1 MARVAWSAWIGGPTM
16 SASPVPLRVVV
27 FGPEST
33 GKTWLA
39 ERLAREFDE
48 PWAPEFVREFWERRA
63 GRIVAGDLEEIAC
76 GQRDGEERAA
86 ARARRVVFCDTDLL
100 TNVLWAD
107 LLFPGSCP
115 QAVRAQAEARSRGYA
130 LYLLCQSDLPFTPD
144 PQRCFPDEAG
154 RAMGARLWRST
165 LAERGLPMADVSG
178 QGDARLQSALAVLRQ
193 RLGLVPPG
201 REGAR

>member
-1 MARVAWSAWIGGPTM
+1 M

-115 QAVRAQAEARSRGYA
+115 PAVRAQAEARSRGYA

-193 RLGLVPPG
+193 RLDLVPPG

>member
-1 MARVAWSAWIGGPTM
+1 M